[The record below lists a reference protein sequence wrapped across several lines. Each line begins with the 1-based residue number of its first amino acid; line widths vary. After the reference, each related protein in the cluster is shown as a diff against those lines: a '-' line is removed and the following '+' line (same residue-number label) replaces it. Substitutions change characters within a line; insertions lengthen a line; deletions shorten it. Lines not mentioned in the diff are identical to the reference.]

1 MPCRI
6 VAETTHNTIGMS
18 QLVCLL
24 VIASSMRYF
33 VEAGRINP
41 ETRLTTMRLK
51 PKAITPR
58 RGLRS
63 ARTSGSN
70 FQSNFARAEEFE
82 LFWLGMKFT
91 TYEVCDGYAR
101 LSFRSDR
108 SRIRNRVIESKCQH
122 PVVSHARAGQSRSWH
137 SFPAVPHL

>member
-6 VAETTHNTIGMS
+6 VAAITHNTIGAS

-24 VIASSMRYF
+24 VMTSSMRYF

-70 FQSNFARAEEFE
+70 FQLNFVRVGGFE
-82 LFWLGMKFT
+82 LFWVGMKFT
-91 TYEVCDGYAR
+91 AYEVCESYAR
-101 LSFRSDR
+101 LSF
-108 SRIRNRVIESKCQH
+108 
-122 PVVSHARAGQSRSWH
+122 
-137 SFPAVPHL
+137 

>member
-6 VAETTHNTIGMS
+6 VAVTTPSTMGVS

-24 VIASSMRYF
+24 VMTSSMRYF

-41 ETRLTTMRLK
+41 ETRLTTMRPK

-70 FQSNFARAEEFE
+70 FQLNFARAGEFE
-82 LFWLGMKFT
+82 LFWVGMKFT
-91 TYEVCDGYAR
+91 AYEVCDGDAR
-101 LSFRSDR
+101 SSFEFGE
-108 SRIRNRVIESKCQH
+108 N
-122 PVVSHARAGQSRSWH
+122 P
-137 SFPAVPHL
+137 

>member
-24 VIASSMRYF
+24 VMTSSMRYF

-70 FQSNFARAEEFE
+70 RQLNCARAGVFE
-82 LFWLGMKFT
+82 LFWVGMKFT
-91 TYEVCDGYAR
+91 GYEVCEGHAR
-101 LSFRSDR
+101 LSFRSVR
-108 SRIRNRVIESKCQH
+108 
-122 PVVSHARAGQSRSWH
+122 
-137 SFPAVPHL
+137 

>member
-6 VAETTHNTIGMS
+6 VAATTPNTIGAS

-24 VIASSMRYF
+24 VMTSSMRYF

-70 FQSNFARAEEFE
+70 FQSNFARAGVFE
-82 LFWLGMKFT
+82 LFRVGMEFT
-91 TYEVCDGYAR
+91 AYEVCDGCAR
-101 LSFRSDR
+101 LSFRLAE
-108 SRIRNRVIESKCQH
+108 N
-122 PVVSHARAGQSRSWH
+122 P
-137 SFPAVPHL
+137 